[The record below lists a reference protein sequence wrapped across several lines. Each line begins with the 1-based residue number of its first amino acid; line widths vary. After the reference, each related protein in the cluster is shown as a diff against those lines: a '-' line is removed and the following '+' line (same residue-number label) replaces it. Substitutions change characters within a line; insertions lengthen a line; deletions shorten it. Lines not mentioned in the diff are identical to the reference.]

1 MYLEQI
7 FLLMY
12 YGGFTYTEGYTMP
25 VQYRLWFIHRIN
37 KEFEKSNE
45 KANKAVHNNN
55 PEMNQLAGK
64 NRAQT
69 PARLRRF
76 T

>member
-1 MYLEQI
+1 
-7 FLLMY
+7 Y

-25 VQYRLWFIHRIN
+25 VQYRIWFIHRIN
-37 KEFEKSNE
+37 KEFEKSNNE
-45 KANKAVHNNN
+45 ASKAVHHNT
-55 PEMNQLAGK
+55 PERNMLEGK
-64 NRAQT
+64 NRMHN